1 MKHLYT
7 KRLKTLV
14 DEAGV
19 SHEDLAI
26 MAEVSLRRITDA
38 LSPRT
43 EAINLNLD
51 TLVRLSVVLSV
62 YLTRDPE
69 DVFYDIIEDN
79 LASLDALWKQS
90 DKNPNR
96 QVALRKLGGA

>member
-7 KRLKTLV
+7 KRLKALV
-14 DEAGV
+14 DESGL

-26 MAEVSLRRITDA
+26 MSEVSLRRITDA
-38 LSPRT
+38 LSSRT

-62 YLTRDPE
+62 YLARDPE
-69 DVFYDIIEDN
+69 SVLYDILEEN
-79 LASLDALWKQS
+79 LTALDALWEQS

-96 QVALRKLGGA
+96 QVALRKLGEA

>member
-14 DEAGV
+14 DESGL

-26 MAEVSLRRITDA
+26 MSEVSLRRITDA
-38 LSPRT
+38 LSSRT

-62 YLTRDPE
+62 YLVRDPE
-69 DVFYDIIEDN
+69 SVLYDILEEN
-79 LASLDALWKQS
+79 LAALDALWEQS

-96 QVALRKLGGA
+96 QVALRKLGEA

>member
-7 KRLKTLV
+7 KRLKALV
-14 DEAGV
+14 DETGV

-38 LSPRT
+38 LSPKT

-51 TLVRLSVVLSV
+51 TLVRLSVVLSA
-62 YLTRDPE
+62 LLARDAD
-69 DVFYDIIEDN
+69 DVFYDLLEEN
-79 LASLDALWKQS
+79 FAALDTLWKQS
-90 DKNPNR
+90 DKSPNR
-96 QVALRKLGGA
+96 QVALRKLGEA